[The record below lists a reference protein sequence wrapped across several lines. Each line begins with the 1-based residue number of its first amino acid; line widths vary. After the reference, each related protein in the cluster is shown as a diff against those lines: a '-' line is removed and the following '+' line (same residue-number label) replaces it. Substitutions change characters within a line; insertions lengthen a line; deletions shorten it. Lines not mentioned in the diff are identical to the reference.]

1 MALVVVCV
9 AVLCDSEIAKER
21 VAADGVDIE
30 DETVTDTSDDD
41 ETEGRTVIEFG
52 FKSRDAV
59 ALALLCNSEIAKE
72 LVVDGG
78 VDIEVE
84 TSPDTSGDDE
94 AEGRKLVKFDVTPS
108 DAVALVVVCD
118 REIVTDL
125 VADGVD
131 IEDETFA
138 ETSDEDETEGRILVE
153 FGFKP
158 RDAVALAL
166 LCDSE
171 RAKDLVVDGGVDIEY
186 EAFTD
191 TSGDDETE
199 GGILVEFG
207 FKTRDAVA
215 FAVVCDSEL
224 VTKRIRD
231 GLDIEETLVNTS
243 NDDET
248 EGGTLKESDVTRL
261 NAVALAVLCDS
272 EIATES
278 VADCFDIED
287 EAFADTLDDDETE
300 EFGVT
305 LRNAVVL
312 EVLCDCETHTQLVAD
327 CFNSEEETF
336 ADT

>member
-1 MALVVVCV
+1 M
-9 AVLCDSEIAKER
+9 
-21 VAADGVDIE
+21 
-30 DETVTDTSDDD
+30 
-41 ETEGRTVIEFG
+41 
-52 FKSRDAV
+52 
-59 ALALLCNSEIAKE
+59 ALALLCDSERAKE
-72 LVVDGG
+72 VVDGG
-78 VDIEVE
+78 VDFEDE
-84 TSPDTSGDDE
+84 TFADTSGDDE
-94 AEGRKLVKFDVTPS
+94 TEGEILVEFVFKPR
-108 DAVALVVVCD
+108 DAD
-118 REIVTDL
+118 SSEIVTEL
-125 VADGVD
+125 VADGVG
-131 IEDETFA
+131 IEYEAFTD
-138 ETSDEDETEGRILVE
+138 TSGDDETEGRILVE
-153 FGFKP
+153 FGVTPRDAVALALLCDSERGKDLVVDGGVDIEYEAFTDTSGDDETEGRILVEFGVTP

-207 FKTRDAVA
+207 FKPRDAVA

-231 GLDIEETLVNTS
+231 GLDIKEETLVNTS